1 MFQMLLEEESDHYC
15 LYSKSDHYCLYR
27 DSNQLV
33 MFQMLLLEESDHYCL
48 YSDSE
53 KEEFLFHLFQH
64 LCLGGQVCQY
74 EDMVDPYLNITKQMY
89 KDLIR

>member
-1 MFQMLLEEESDHYC
+1 
-15 LYSKSDHYCLYR
+15 
-27 DSNQLV
+27 

-53 KEEFLFHLFQH
+53 KEEFLFRLFQH